1 MEDQLISSHGKKQMF
16 TLNLLLPKLH
26 VSLAKDTF
34 INEAQMCSLKPLSK
48 STTSVFKSMFKQ
60 TRSYISKV
68 YSFQVLSNSGESS
81 LINTAWKV
89 SVFGVFQVRIFSHS
103 DWIRRDNQYLSIFG
117 LNMER
122 FELWMRETT
131 DLKDSEYG
139 HFSHSAICHWYY

>member
-81 LINTAWKV
+81 LINTAWRV

>member
-34 INEAQMCSLKPLSK
+34 INAQMCSLKPLSK

-81 LINTAWKV
+81 LINTA
-89 SVFGVFQVRIFSHS
+89 
-103 DWIRRDNQYLSIFG
+103 
-117 LNMER
+117 
-122 FELWMRETT
+122 
-131 DLKDSEYG
+131 
-139 HFSHSAICHWYY
+139 